1 MSRQGKAIKPFRKGH
16 VSFRNPQIK
25 CVDGA
30 LASIQASRL
39 HYSER
44 GPDGWLS
51 YEVKTKPFPEWDAE
65 YCGETCDDG
74 ETVYGYVPAIAVRA
88 FLAAHGGIAIGAL
101 PQ

>member
-1 MSRQGKAIKPFRKGH
+1 MG
-16 VSFRNPQIK
+16 FRNPQIK

-51 YEVKTKPFPEWDAE
+51 YEVKTAPVSAWDE
-65 YCGETCDDG
+65 YLSCGWGDDG
-74 ETVYGYVPAIAVRA
+74 EWIYAYVPAAKVRA
-88 FLAAHGGIAIGAL
+88 FIAEHGGIAIGAL